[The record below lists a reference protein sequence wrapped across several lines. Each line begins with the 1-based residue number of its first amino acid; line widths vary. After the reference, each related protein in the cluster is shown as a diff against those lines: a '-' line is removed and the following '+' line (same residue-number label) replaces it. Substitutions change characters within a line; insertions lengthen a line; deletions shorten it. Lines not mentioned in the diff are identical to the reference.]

1 MGTKLGGL
9 FLIDLEELEAIKNLS
24 GATFNQ
30 MERAYYQALT
40 RTTVTFTK
48 ETKKILADELGATSQ
63 KLIKKRMRVK
73 RSKYAGIRSEMRIWI
88 GLDDV
93 PIRYLKGKRKI
104 LGSKKARRG
113 AEFKPAAPGMANM
126 VFPDGF
132 VTDRFTG
139 KRDIFTRMTNRAY
152 PVANPKI
159 KIWDYIYI
167 KIDDLDIDEI
177 YLKHFE
183 SALNNV
189 VRNNRNI
196 DKTWSKRKRRG

>member
-1 MGTKLGGL
+1 MVATKLGGL
-9 FLIDLEELEAIKNLS
+9 FLIDLEELEAIKNVA

-48 ETKKILADELGATSQ
+48 ETKKILANELGASSQ
-63 KLIKKRMRVK
+63 KLVKKRMHVK

-88 GLDDV
+88 GLDDI
-93 PIRYLKGKRKI
+93 PIRYLKGRRKS

-113 AEFKPAAPGMANM
+113 AEFKPAAPGLASM
-126 VFPDGF
+126 VFPEGF

-139 KRDIFTRMTNRAY
+139 KRDIFTRTTNRQY
-152 PVANPKI
+152 PVTNPKI
-159 KIWDYIYI
+159 KISDRIYI
-167 KIDDLDIDEI
+167 KIDDLDVDEM

-183 SALNNV
+183 SAINNV
-189 VRNNRNI
+189 VSKNLNV
-196 DKTWSKRKRRG
+196 DQTWTKRRRR

>member
-1 MGTKLGGL
+1 MTVETKFGGL
-9 FLIDLEELEAIKNLS
+9 FLIDLEELEAIQKIA

-40 RTTVTFTK
+40 RTSVTFSK
-48 ETKKILADELGATSQ
+48 QTKKILADELGATSQ
-63 KLIKKRMRVK
+63 KLIKKRMRVNRPK
-73 RSKYAGIRSEMRIWI
+73 NNGIKSEMRIWI

-113 AEFKPAAPGMANM
+113 AQFIPAAHGLKTMT
-126 VFPDGF
+126 FREGF
-132 VTDRFTG
+132 ITPRFTG
-139 KRDIFTRMTNRAY
+139 KRDIFTRVTNRAY

-159 KIWDYIYI
+159 KISEHIFRE
-167 KIDDLDIDEI
+167 IDDIDVDGI

-183 SALNNV
+183 SALNNLV
-189 VRNNRNI
+189 NKKMNV
-196 DKTWSKRKRRG
+196 DKTWSKRG